1 MKISI
6 QGYQG
11 SFHHIV
17 AKYFFGDDILL
28 NERNTFKEVF
38 LDVVNNNVDFGIVAI
53 ENSIAGSI
61 YENYDHFLKY
71 NVFIIKEIY
80 LRIQQNLITLPETNI
95 DDIQE
100 IHSHIMAIRQCEDF
114 LNKYPQWKIVETADT
129 ALSVKYIHDTKS
141 KNIGAIASTLSAE
154 LYGMKILQSSI
165 ETNKNNYTR
174 FFVISNKD
182 IFDIDADKS
191 SIVCELEHR
200 PGSLANLLNIFKE
213 KNINLTK
220 IESRPIVGDIWK
232 YYFYIDV
239 ESNIIDILNELHQYC
254 KMLKLIGVYK
264 KGIYI

>member
-6 QGYQG
+6 QGYKG

-17 AKYFFGDDILL
+17 AKYFFGENIDL

-38 LDVVNNNVDFGIVAI
+38 LDVVNNDVDFGIIAI

-61 YENYDHFLKY
+61 YENYDYFLKY
-71 NVFIIKEIY
+71 NIFIIREIY
-80 LRIQQNLITLPETNI
+80 LRIQQNLITLPETSI
-95 DDIQE
+95 DDIKE

-114 LNKYPQWKIVETADT
+114 LNKYPTWKIVETPDT
-129 ALSVKYIHDTKS
+129 ALSVKYIHDTRS
-141 KNIGAIASTLSAE
+141 KYIGAIASSLSAE
-154 LYGMKILQSSI
+154 LYGMKILQPSI

-191 SIVCELEHR
+191 SIVCELEHK

-232 YYFYIDV
+232 YYFYIDL
-239 ESNIIDILNELHQYC
+239 ESNIIDILDELNQYC